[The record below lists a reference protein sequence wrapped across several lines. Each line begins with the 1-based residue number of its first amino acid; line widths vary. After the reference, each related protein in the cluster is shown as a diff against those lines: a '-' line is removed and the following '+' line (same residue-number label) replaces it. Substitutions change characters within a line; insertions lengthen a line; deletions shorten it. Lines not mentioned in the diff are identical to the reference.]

1 MPLDGAFLNCLRN
14 ELSLAV
20 DCHIDKIHMPDK
32 NEFVFSLRGKG
43 KNFNLYIS
51 INPEAPR
58 LSFTEQSFDNPASP
72 PMLCMLLRKHLCSG
86 RVVSVTGFG
95 SERIVIFNIISTN
108 EMGDRVQYSLITEL
122 TGHKTNLIL
131 VNNDGKVI
139 DCARRS
145 DIEAGGRLV
154 IPGAVYTLPETDGR
168 VDFLEGDLTVAAQEI
183 IKKDIPLADAILKN
197 IAGVSPLI
205 CREIALE
212 TTGDC
217 NALCSDA
224 TPQGLL
230 QTLKKYKSTAKG
242 KGTAYMLLKEDGTP
256 KDFSF
261 VPIKQY
267 GKMFTLKAFNSFSEL
282 LESFYK
288 EKEHNR
294 RINSAKSDLLRLVKN
309 LITRNEKKLSLRQ
322 AELKKSEN
330 REELRIFGE
339 LIKANIYQ
347 IEKGASSITVQN
359 YYDPECKEIKIPL
372 NNALSPAA
380 NAAKYFKEYKKAC
393 TASQTLVK
401 LIEDCFEETEYL
413 QSVLFSLESAQSPA
427 ELGQIREELSQN
439 GYIAKRKGTSNPQKG
454 AKPMEFEKDGFKILV
469 GRNNLQNDQLTL
481 KTASKTDLW
490 FHTKNIHG
498 SHVIL
503 FTQGKNPPDDV
514 LYFAA
519 CLAAKYSK
527 ASQSNQVAV
536 DYTPVK
542 YVKKPAGAKPG
553 MVIYTTNQTIF
564 ANPLG
569 GLK

>member
-43 KNFNLYIS
+43 KNFKLYIS

-58 LSFTEQSFDNPASP
+58 LSFTEQSFDNPNSP

-86 RVVSVTGFG
+86 RVVSVEGLG
-95 SERIVIFNIISTN
+95 SERVVVFNIIATN
-108 EMGDRVQYSLITEL
+108 EMGDRVNYRLITEL

-131 VNNDGKVI
+131 VNNDGKVV

-145 DIEAGGRLV
+145 DIESGGRLV
-154 IPGAVYTLPETDGR
+154 VPGAFYTPPETDGR
-168 VDFLEGDLTVAAQEI
+168 VDFLEGDLAFAIEEI
-183 IKKDIPLADAILKN
+183 LSRNIPLAESILKS
-197 IAGVSPLI
+197 IAGISPLI
-205 CREIALE
+205 CREITLE
-212 TTGDC
+212 ATGDC
-217 NALCSDA
+217 NAFCGEA
-224 TPQGLL
+224 TTQGLL
-230 QTLKKYKSTAKG
+230 QTLEKFVSIAKG
-242 KGTAYMLLKEDGTP
+242 QGIAYMLMKEDGTP

-267 GKMFTLKAFNSFSEL
+267 GKLFTLKAFNSFSEL
-282 LESFYK
+282 LESFYR
-288 EKEHNR
+288 EKEHSR

-309 LITRNEKKLSLRQ
+309 LIARNEKKLNLRKS
-322 AELKKSEN
+322 ELKKSEN
-330 REELRIFGE
+330 REELRVFGE

-359 YYDPECKEIKIPL
+359 YYDPKCAEIKIPL

-393 TASQTLVK
+393 TASQTLGK
-401 LIEDCFEETEYL
+401 LIEDCVTETEYL
-413 QSVLFSLESAQSPA
+413 QSVLFSLESAETTA
-427 ELGQIREELSQN
+427 ELGQIREELCSN
-439 GYIAKRKGTSNPQKG
+439 GYIAKRKGASKPQKG
-454 AKPMEFEKDGFKILV
+454 AKPMEFKKDGFKILV

-503 FTQGKNPPDDV
+503 FTERKTPSDKVFIFPLV
-514 LYFAA
+514 LPQNI
-519 CLAAKYSK
+519 LR
-527 ASQSNQVAV
+527 
-536 DYTPVK
+536 P
-542 YVKKPAGAKPG
+542 
-553 MVIYTTNQTIF
+553 
-564 ANPLG
+564 
-569 GLK
+569 